1 MSRKEQAA
9 ADARQLLLE
18 HTDGVLCTLSDEPEG
33 CPFGSVMP
41 FCLDRAGNPIMYIAD
56 IAEHTRNVQRHPLAS
71 LLVFDRRSDDLQKHA
86 RITLMCRVEPLGAD
100 VEDVDARERYF
111 RIFPESRS
119 YESTHDFE
127 FFRLVPQRLRYIGG
141 FGKIHWFRPAEVL
154 PVNPFDARQELG
166 ILAHVNAD
174 HADILPRYLAHVLH
188 DWQPPE
194 PPSLVAVDA
203 LGMHLRS
210 GDRVV
215 RVPFPSPA
223 EDMTAVR
230 ERFVELARSAA

>member
-18 HTDGVLCTLSDEPEG
+18 YTDGVLCTLSDDPEG
-33 CPFGSVMP
+33 CPFGSVVP
-41 FCLDRAGNPIMYIAD
+41 YCLDRAGNPVMYISD

-86 RITLMCRVEPLGAD
+86 RLTLMGRVEELGAGEAD
-100 VEDVDARERYF
+100 LHVRERYF
-111 RIFPESRS
+111 RIFPEARG
-119 YESTHDFE
+119 YENTHDFA

-154 PVNPFDARQELG
+154 PANPFDARQELG
-166 ILAHVNAD
+166 IVAHVNAD
-174 HADILPRYLAHVLH
+174 HADILPRYLARVLR

-203 LGMHLRS
+203 LGMHLRT

-215 RVPFPSPA
+215 RVPFPAPA
-223 EDMTAVR
+223 EDMTSVR
-230 ERFVELARSAA
+230 ERFVELAKSAA